1 VKMPGRSKKLLDFMF
16 KWSGRSGGLILVN
29 ELKKI
34 GIRSVEDM
42 SDAEKQRLLD
52 GLTSDYLSTFLGH
65 SRFLVARAELVSIL
79 GLSEESYRVHDRGYK
94 RPTSPNMFGKPQP

>member
-1 VKMPGRSKKLLDFMF
+1 MF

-34 GIRSVEDM
+34 GVRNVEDM

-94 RPTSPNMFGKPQP
+94 KPKSPDMLGKPHT